1 MIDGDAKRTVDSGRT
16 WHWTG
21 TGLVGQ
27 GSNIVLFGHRTEAGG
42 PYRYQ
47 HLIQGGDEL
56 IIYTSDQRRYTY
68 RMVAEFITSKYAD
81 DILAATR
88 RVGGETVSVVA
99 CTKTNRLPTS
109 LEYRLITTFSLVG
122 WEDLA

>member
-1 MIDGDAKRTVDSGRT
+1 
-16 WHWTG
+16 
-21 TGLVGQ
+21 
-27 GSNIVLFGHRTEAGG
+27 
-42 PYRYQ
+42 
-47 HLIQGGDEL
+47 LIQGGDQL
-56 IIYTSDQRRYTY
+56 VIYTSDQRRYTY

-81 DILAATR
+81 EILAATR
-88 RVGGETVSVVA
+88 RIGGETVSVVS